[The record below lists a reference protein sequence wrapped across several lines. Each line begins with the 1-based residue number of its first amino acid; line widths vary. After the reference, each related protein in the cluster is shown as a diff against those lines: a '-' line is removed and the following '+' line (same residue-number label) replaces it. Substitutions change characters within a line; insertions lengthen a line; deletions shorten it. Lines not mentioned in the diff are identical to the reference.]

1 MKNLVVQWP
10 TFVYY
15 VYQMKT
21 SLKKPNGWPE
31 VVNVRRSDSAIL
43 IARRYKDKK
52 TMDHKTL
59 HMKVKI
65 EQHKLHFN
73 LGRTAGNSCSTSA
86 TRCVT
91 NIGIPNINYENQEW
105 ACGFPW

>member
-1 MKNLVVQWP
+1 
-10 TFVYY
+10 
-15 VYQMKT
+15 
-21 SLKKPNGWPE
+21 
-31 VVNVRRSDSAIL
+31 
-43 IARRYKDKK
+43 
-52 TMDHKTL
+52 MDHKTL

-73 LGRTAGNSCSTSA
+73 LGRTAGSSSSTSA

-91 NIGIPNINYENQEW
+91 NIRIPNINHENQEW